1 MQTRKQ
7 KGGNPTPDLEFC
19 RAEEAE
25 KGLVSIILNNPDE
38 ALLKITEAAFSVAD
52 IFDIQL
58 RNIAEITLQQAA
70 QGKATDIR
78 VIYELARKDTH
89 LEFYQLS
96 DLYTACPIL
105 SLTNEF
111 IELTR
116 TAAKR
121 RTMQI
126 VLHNAQTDIRSGD
139 LNEFLTG
146 LVAVSEGVQNE
157 IAPPKVLDTK
167 AQLMEATTRYETGDD
182 NSTRIRTG
190 FPEIDNMTPM
200 RETDLIVVGGETKS
214 GKTTWVLNV
223 IANIIKHEISQ
234 LNTAQN

>member
-1 MQTRKQ
+1 MRKP
-7 KGGNPTPDLEFC
+7 KAGNQSLDLEFC

-38 ALLKITEAAFSVAD
+38 ALLKITEAAFNVAD

-58 RNIAEITLQQAA
+58 KKVAEVTLQQAA
-70 QGKATDIR
+70 QGKSTDIR
-78 VIYELARKDTH
+78 VIYEIVRMETH

-96 DLYTACPIL
+96 ELYTACPIL
-105 SLTNEF
+105 SLAQEF

-126 VLHNAQTDIRSGD
+126 VLHNAQAEVRGGD
-139 LNEFLTG
+139 LNEFLSG

-157 IAPPKVLDTK
+157 IAPPKVLDTR
-167 AQLMEATTRYETGDD
+167 AQLMEATNRYETGDD
-182 NSTRIRTG
+182 GSTRIKTG
-190 FPEIDNMTPM
+190 FPEIDNITPM
-200 RETDLIVVGGETKS
+200 RESDMIVVGGETKS

-223 IANIIKHEISQ
+223 IANMIKNE
-234 LNTAQN
+234 TD

>member
-1 MQTRKQ
+1 
-7 KGGNPTPDLEFC
+7 
-19 RAEEAE
+19 
-25 KGLVSIILNNPDE
+25 
-38 ALLKITEAAFSVAD
+38 
-52 IFDIQL
+52 
-58 RNIAEITLQQAA
+58 
-70 QGKATDIR
+70 
-78 VIYELARKDTH
+78 
-89 LEFYQLS
+89 
-96 DLYTACPIL
+96 
-105 SLTNEF
+105 
-111 IELTR
+111 
-116 TAAKR
+116 
-121 RTMQI
+121 MQI

-234 LNTAQN
+234 LDTAQN